1 MCLTVRGPRP
11 VHPWLL
17 TPPVTCCCC
26 PVTVFAV
33 ASLGCCPRPPHTQ
46 PATKKKQ
53 RLDVDGSAAAT
64 GGDSGSTT
72 IFCGNLPWSAT
83 EEQISALFADCG
95 EVTGVRIGEWPPS
108 CRGLLACGVV
118 PSLCT
123 GLGWHAHIRCSARLS
138 CLAARISFG
147 QECALLPQ
155 GGRQVQCSGCVV
167 VPRT

>member
-11 VHPWLL
+11 AHTWLL
-17 TPPVTCCCC
+17 TPPTCCVLLLSRHCCCC
-26 PVTVFAV
+26 CAITWLLPA
-33 ASLGCCPRPPHTQ
+33 LPPLQ

-95 EVTGVRIGEWPPS
+95 EVTGVRIGEWWRPFPS
-108 CRGLLACGVV
+108 VAACSRVV
-118 PSLCT
+118 
-123 GLGWHAHIRCSARLS
+123 CSALAVPHRS
-138 CLAARISFG
+138 RAARLHIACITKGISLAWRPAFV
-147 QECALLPQ
+147 L
-155 GGRQVQCSGCVV
+155 
-167 VPRT
+167 